1 MLNEL
6 SGIPGEGVVL
16 DDLGLRLGFVLV
28 ARRHAI
34 LVTADNGDRDAVV
47 HFLADAPLVPKIQRR
62 ARGFFSGIPAMPLLI
77 LCGE

>member
-34 LVTADNGDRDAVV
+34 LVTADNGARDTVV
-47 HFLADAPLVPKIQRR
+47 LF
-62 ARGFFSGIPAMPLLI
+62 
-77 LCGE
+77 